1 MQIPNRRRYFKNV
14 ATIFTAVAG
23 IRTLSGQNTTDGPSA
38 TGPRN
43 RAGSSRR
50 IHDGIYYF
58 PGIGSNSGYSR
69 EDRVSVTDPFE
80 KHVVRAMDSLKRSLE
95 RAGCTMDSI
104 LHLEVYTCL
113 PHSDSVPMPSGQAKF
128 DAYSEQYRNL
138 NRIYRTYFTAGSAP
152 SRAYMSVDWI
162 PGNSL
167 VEVVGSARVVSPVLA
182 PAQ

>member
-1 MQIPNRRRYFKNV
+1 MWYTYSELASDIRHEAYSRRTEMQIPNRRRYFKNV

-38 TGPRN
+38 TGPRK
-43 RAGSSRR
+43 RASSNNR
-50 IHDGIYYF
+50 IHGGIYYF

-69 EDRVSVTDPFE
+69 EDRISVIDPFE

-113 PHSDSVPMPSGQAKF
+113 PHSDSVPS
-128 DAYSEQYRNL
+128 N
-138 NRIYRTYFTAGSAP
+138 
-152 SRAYMSVDWI
+152 
-162 PGNSL
+162 
-167 VEVVGSARVVSPVLA
+167 ARL
-182 PAQ
+182 